1 MKLVIASVTVMVL
14 SYFIATMFGEEG
26 DDDRR

>member
-1 MKLVIASVTVMVL
+1 MRLTTALITVMVI

-26 DDDRR
+26 DGGD